1 MSEKLLSKKE
11 AADFL
16 GISERTL
23 QNLLS
28 QKKIGHQL
36 EKVKTGHK
44 IVFQFGELER
54 YKRDRDAER
63 AQIEAKQFPAVQH
76 LSQDE
81 DLQRVE
87 NRRDAGV
94 QALAMLPDS
103 NQMEVLGRLFETML
117 QRQPQQEER
126 LDSTLLAAKLV
137 LTLNECRA
145 LTSFS
150 QATLKAAISDGKL
163 KAQKIGRGW
172 KVKRSDLDKY
182 VENL

>member
-23 QNLLS
+23 QNVLA

-54 YKRDRDAER
+54 FKRDRDAER

-76 LSQDE
+76 LSQDQ

-87 NRRDAGV
+87 KRGDARV
-94 QALAMLPDS
+94 QSLAILP
-103 NQMEVLGRLFETML
+103 NATQMEALGRLIETML
-117 QRQPQQEER
+117 QRQPQQEEKI
-126 LDSTLLAAKLV
+126 DSTLLATKLV

-150 QATLKAAISDGKL
+150 QGTLKAAINDGKL